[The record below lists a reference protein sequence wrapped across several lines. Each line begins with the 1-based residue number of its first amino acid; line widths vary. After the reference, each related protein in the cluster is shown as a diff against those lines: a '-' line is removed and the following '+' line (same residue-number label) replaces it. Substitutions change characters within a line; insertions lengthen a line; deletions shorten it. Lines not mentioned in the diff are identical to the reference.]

1 MDNNDS
7 ILYKDFFDQLSAGA
21 IVTDATGTIKKVNP
35 YFLELSE
42 FESIDVLGKNIGH
55 FLDGTYESNAC
66 WEGEI
71 HIKKKN
77 GRSDLQWLYINPI
90 NDTTGQTIFLS
101 FILRDLRVSG
111 IDPLTKL
118 PNRYFLTQ
126 QLDKTLNQ
134 SKVQSSLAAVLFV
147 DLDRFKMIND
157 TLGHAYGDLLLLEA
171 ALRIENA
178 IGTDNFIVRMGGD
191 EFVCVLAN
199 LQNESEA
206 AQYAEAILEVF
217 KKPFLLKET
226 EIYVTVSIGISMYPF
241 DGDDAE
247 TLLTNADS
255 AMYRAKNSGRNQYEK
270 ARADINA
277 ASFEKLMLE
286 NSLRKA
292 LENEEL
298 TLYFQ
303 PQIDLKTNEVKSME
317 ALIRWEHPDFGL
329 ISPGDFIPIA
339 EETGLILPIGDWVIK
354 TACQKLREWQNEGYS
369 PVRIS
374 VNLSAA
380 QLLQSGF
387 IGHLDSVLK
396 ETSLDPSLLEL
407 EITENIIMRDVKTA
421 LDTLHRIKKR
431 GVTISIDDF
440 GTGYSSLSYLK
451 DLPVDT
457 LKIDRSFI
465 KDIDKNANS
474 AAFTKAITALG
485 HELDLR
491 VVAEGVETFKQ
502 LSIVKQQSC
511 DVVQG
516 FYFSKPLPSH
526 QAIQFLEQSQKT
538 INIPK
543 SL

>member
-1 MDNNDS
+1 MDNKDY
-7 ILYKDFFDQLSAGA
+7 IPYKEFFDQLSAGA

-35 YFLELSE
+35 YFLKISE
-42 FESIDVLGKNIGH
+42 FDAKDCLGKKIDY
-55 FLDGTYESNAC
+55 FLDGTYKIDSS

-77 GRSDLQWLYINPI
+77 GNSTLQWLYVNPI
-90 NDTTGQTIFLS
+90 NDTAGHTIFLS
-101 FILRDLRVSG
+101 FILRDLRICG

-126 QLDKTLNQ
+126 QLSKTLNQ
-134 SKVQSSLAAVLFV
+134 SKVQSSLAAILFM

-157 TLGHAYGDLLLLEA
+157 TLGHTYGDLLLLEA
-171 ALRIENA
+171 ALRIEEA
-178 IGTDNFIVRMGGD
+178 VGTDNFIVRMGGD
-191 EFVCVLAN
+191 EFVCVLEN
-199 LQNESEA
+199 LQNEAEA
-206 AQYAEAILEVF
+206 VQYARAILEVF

-226 EIYVTVSIGISMYPF
+226 EIYVTVSIGISIYPF

-255 AMYRAKNSGRNQYEK
+255 AMYRAKKSGRNQYEK

-277 ASFEKLMLE
+277 AAFEKLMLE
-286 NSLRKA
+286 NSFRKA
-292 LENEEL
+292 IENDEL

-303 PQIDLKTNEVKSME
+303 PQIDLKTNEVTSME

-339 EETGLILPIGDWVIK
+339 EETGLILPIGDWVIR
-354 TACQKLREWQNEGYS
+354 TACHRLREWQNEGYS

-380 QLLQSGF
+380 QFLQSGF
-387 IGHLDSVLK
+387 IEHLDSVLR
-396 ETSLDPSLLEL
+396 ETALEPSLLEL
-407 EITENIIMRDVKTA
+407 EITENIIVRDVKTA
-421 LDTLHRIKKR
+421 FDILHKIKER

-474 AAFTKAITALG
+474 AALTKAITTLG

-516 FYFSKPLPSH
+516 FYFSKPLPSQ
-526 QAIQFLEQSQKT
+526 QAVQLLGQLQSP
-538 INIPK
+538 INIRK
-543 SL
+543 SQ